1 MHAIEFLKREHGKAK
16 AAFTEIE
23 GASAAQRGSLWEKL
37 RPELE
42 QHEEMEET
50 HLYGPVA
57 QDPHGDES
65 LRTWES
71 THHQQ
76 VEEAEGL
83 IREIGR
89 MQPSDARWL
98 ATVKSLRSA
107 LENHIRQEE
116 QEIWPKIMRA
126 WNPDRLEEAGRQMEA
141 QAQAAAAR

>member
-16 AAFTEIE
+16 AAFVEIE
-23 GASAAQRGSLWEKL
+23 GASVAQRRPLWEKL

-57 QDPHGDES
+57 RDAQGDES
-65 LRTWES
+65 LRAWED

-89 MQPSDARWL
+89 LDPSDATWL
-98 ATVKSLRSA
+98 ATVKKLRSA
-107 LENHIRQEE
+107 LERHIQQEE
-116 QEIWPKIMRA
+116 QEIWPKIGRVWDA
-126 WNPDRLEEAGRQMEA
+126 ARLEEAGRKMAA
-141 QAQAAAAR
+141 QAQEAAAR

>member
-23 GASAAQRGSLWEKL
+23 GASADRRGALWEKL

-57 QDPHGDES
+57 HEADGDES
-65 LRTWES
+65 LRTWKT

-89 MQPSDARWL
+89 MQPSDAQWL
-98 ATVKSLRSA
+98 TTVKSLRSA
-107 LENHIRQEE
+107 LESHIRQEE
-116 QEIWPKIMRA
+116 QEIWPRIMRA
-126 WNPDRLEEAGRQMEA
+126 WPPARLEEAGRKMEA
-141 QAQAAAAR
+141 QAHAAAAP